1 VKGGLVFGVFGWS
14 SEENR
19 QVFSEEGEE
28 KIRR

>member
-1 VKGGLVFGVFGWS
+1 VKDKFVFGVFGWS

-19 QVFSEEGEE
+19 QVLRKEGEE